1 MLRSQAYQTGVSAAR
16 AGYMM
21 ASHYR
26 KAVDVE
32 EFEAGYRS
40 VCRDYIAISTE
51 QGTKSIVLIG
61 TQRECDDAA
70 ITHKARYPKS
80 KVEVIENLLKK

>member
-1 MLRSQAYQTGVSAAR
+1 MLRSKAYQTGVGAAR

-32 EFEAGYRS
+32 EFEAGYMS

-51 QGTKSIVLIG
+51 QGTKKHCFNWY
-61 TQRECDDAA
+61 TKRM
-70 ITHKARYPKS
+70 
-80 KVEVIENLLKK
+80 